1 MKTFLILKET
11 IVFLVMER
19 FGIRFFCTGLLFLI
33 AIGYISCGKKSRS
46 DTTTDV
52 STYQEVRLIKIK
64 FNFNQSF
71 EIREVK
77 KSSSMAQIHVQ
88 GIGFQ
93 QANQTLCFDKV
104 SPFES
109 ALVADIDNNGFEE
122 LYVITRS
129 RGKKKQAGIYG
140 IVSVGGVKYKTIYI
154 PEFDAANGS
163 SFSYLDGYKGN
174 DSIFI
179 KDKTLKRIF
188 QVTFFDS
195 VAHVRRNGFREITY
209 KLVEFDNS
217 FSLQVSKV
225 DVFNKI

>member
-11 IVFLVMER
+11 IVFLIMKS
-19 FGIRFFCTGLLFLI
+19 FGIRFFCIGLFFLI
-33 AIGYISCGKKSRS
+33 AFGFVSCGKKSRYG
-46 DTTTDV
+46 TTSHV

-77 KSSSMAQIHVQ
+77 QSSSMAQIHVQ

-129 RGKKKQAGIYG
+129 TGKKKQAGIYG
-140 IVSVGGVKYKTIYI
+140 IVSVGGVKYKPIYI
-154 PEFDAANGS
+154 PEFDTSNGS

-174 DSIFI
+174 DSIYI

-188 QVTFFDS
+188 PVALFDS
-195 VAHVRRNGFREITY
+195 LANCERNGFREITY
-209 KLVEFDNS
+209 KLVEFENS
-217 FSLQVSKV
+217 FSLQVSNV
-225 DVFNKI
+225 EVINKI